1 MYQGSSAL
9 ALDAKGRM
17 TVPVRHRDAL
27 AIECEGRL
35 TVTRHPDGC
44 LLLFPQPVW
53 EAQREKFA
61 ALPVNARA
69 WARIFL
75 GSATDV
81 EMDGTGRILISPE
94 LRGAAGLNRELM
106 LLGMGSHFEIWDA
119 ATLAIH
125 ERAVIAGG
133 MPDSVA
139 NLSF

>member
-1 MYQGSSAL
+1 MFQGSSGL

-17 TVPVRHRDAL
+17 TVPVRHRDTL
-27 AIECEGRL
+27 VQECQGRL

-44 LLLFPQPVW
+44 LLLFPQPTW
-53 EAQREKFA
+53 ELQREKFA

-81 EMDGTGRILISPE
+81 EMDGAGRILISPE
-94 LRGAAGLNRELM
+94 LRSAAGLNRDLM

-119 ATLAIH
+119 QTLAVH

-133 MPDSVA
+133 MPESVA